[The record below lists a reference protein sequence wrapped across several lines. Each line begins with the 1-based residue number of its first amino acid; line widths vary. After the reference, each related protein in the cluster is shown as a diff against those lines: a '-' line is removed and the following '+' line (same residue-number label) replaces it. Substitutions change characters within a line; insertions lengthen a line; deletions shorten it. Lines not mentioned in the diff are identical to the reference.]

1 VLAPVIH
8 TRGRKEFAVYIVPL
22 HLSALAIAAIY
33 YLYRD
38 QCHARL
44 EKVAML
50 RERVAFLL
58 WSAAQHDIAIG
69 R

>member
-1 VLAPVIH
+1 VYVI
-8 TRGRKEFAVYIVPL
+8 PL

-33 YLYRD
+33 FLYRD

-44 EKVAML
+44 ERVAVL

-58 WSAAQHDIAIG
+58 WSAAQQDMALG